1 MVSLTTL
8 RLKSL
13 VTRNASISIMS
24 WLDLR
29 WKFDNVLS
37 TVLKKMK
44 IRDSDQATITVKID
58 IKLTDTE
65 TVDSRTGERIHAKN
79 PTIGYKVQHKLE
91 YKSESGEEGTIQSAD
106 SYLDCVDG
114 QWMIRP
120 IEDGQL
126 TIEDYVK
133 DKNQKVKKEK
143 K

>member
-1 MVSLTTL
+1 MKENMSM
-8 RLKSL
+8 
-13 VTRNASISIMS
+13 SIDSDAFV
-24 WLDLR
+24 DLR

-58 IKLTDTE
+58 IKLTDME